1 MNIFLIETFDYVIW
15 LTGVCVCVCVYEAI
29 YSRLATL
36 FNRGSL
42 EVDSPTHSFTTPNV
56 VITMGHWKMS
66 N

>member
-1 MNIFLIETFDYVIW
+1 MLSSS
-15 LTGVCVCVCVYEAI
+15 LLCVCVCVCVCVFVCVCVKQFIA
-29 YSRLATL
+29 ATL

-56 VITMGHWKMS
+56 VITMGNWKLS